1 MNSTVFVVAGLTA
14 LVAGLAVFAVS
25 RPAARRGKTGLPLV
39 GTVLVAAGLLALVTG
54 WLLTGANPDRGE
66 ALKTGGLAAGSVVAL
81 YALWLNDRK
90 RQVEEERQVIEHSR
104 QALESARADHD
115 RERVADERF
124 ARAVELL
131 GNEADQV
138 RVGALHALSGLARN
152 RPYYTQTVLDVVC
165 SYLRMPFDRTGP
177 IDLRESQVR
186 LTAQRVIEDLLPK
199 RGTPEPERYNLDLT
213 GADLEYFDISERVV
227 GTLVLRWAK
236 LYNSNSMW
244 GSEMLGSVWFTG
256 AVSHGIL
263 HAHHMVFHRKAW
275 FSGFR
280 ARGPVDLTA
289 TEFRGPTKF
298 HGARFHEWLRFGA
311 EHEPVAP

>member
-1 MNSTVFVVAGLTA
+1 MNSTVFVVAGLSA
-14 LVAGLAVFAVS
+14 LVAGLAAFALS
-25 RPAARRGKTGLPLV
+25 RFAARRGRTGLPLV

-90 RQVEEERQVIEHSR
+90 RQVEEERQVLEHGR
-104 QALESARADHD
+104 QELELARADHD

-131 GNEADQV
+131 GNPADQV
-138 RVGALHALSGLARN
+138 RVGALHALSGLARS
-152 RPYYTQTVLDVVC
+152 RPYYTQTVLDVAC
-165 SYLRMPFDRTGP
+165 SYLRMPFDREN
-177 IDLRESQVR
+177 IDPREKQVR

-199 RGTPEPERYNLDLT
+199 RGTEEPPRYNLDLT
-213 GADLEYFDISERVV
+213 GADLEYFDISERIV

-236 LYNSNSMW
+236 LYSSNSMW

-263 HAHHMVFHRKAW
+263 HAQDVVFHRKAW
-275 FSGFR
+275 FSGFI
-280 ARGPVDLTA
+280 AHGPVNLTGCD
-289 TEFRGPTKF
+289 FRGPTKF
-298 HGARFHEWLRFGA
+298 DGA
-311 EHEPVAP
+311 EIPEWVK

>member
-1 MNSTVFVVAGLTA
+1 MNSTVFVVAGLNA
-14 LVAGLAVFAVS
+14 LVAGLAAFALS
-25 RPAARRGKTGLPLV
+25 RFAARRGKTGLPLV

-54 WLLTGANPDRGE
+54 WLLTGANPDRGD

-152 RPYYTQTVLDVVC
+152 RPYYTQTVLDVAC
-165 SYLRMPFDRTGP
+165 SYLRMPFNRKGL
-177 IDLRESQVR
+177 IDERERQVR
-186 LTAQRVIEDLLPK
+186 ITAQRVIQDLLPVK
-199 RGTPEPERYNLDLT
+199 GTPDPPRYDLDLT
-213 GADLEYFDISERVV
+213 SADLEYFDISERVV

-236 LYNSNSMW
+236 LYSSNSLW

-256 AVSHGIL
+256 AESHGIL
-263 HAHHMVFHRKAW
+263 HAQDVVFHRKAW
-275 FSGFR
+275 FSGFV
-280 ARGPVDLTA
+280 AHGPVNLTGCD
-289 TEFRGPTKF
+289 FRGPTKF
-298 HGARFHEWLRFGA
+298 DDSQIPDWVE
-311 EHEPVAP
+311 